1 MPWKEEIDLARTA
14 QALQI
19 ALEVPQGSDRVIEL
33 AKQLASQTLEHVG
46 NDAELVGEYGEFTRA
61 LDASSKDAKVAGALL
76 DPSRDRQL
84 QRLRRDAGFRLPDM
98 AGAVGVPLRR
108 YQSYETGE
116 LPIPPRVA
124 SAIAEQLGA
133 ASAAEWFAEKVRPEV
148 FCEIKW
154 SRDDI
159 ATVIENGAGV
169 PFQRGGEQT
178 EEVEDI
184 IDRAIEGIGNGL
196 QDQSTEDG
204 WDTIYALI
212 PPDVFDMADDLA
224 HDKGAERDDTSLEE
238 LSGAQR
244 EAANALDRD
253 GGGGQSGRDGQE
265 R

>member
-19 ALEVPQGSDRVIEL
+19 ALEVPQASDRVIEL

-46 NDAELVGEYGEFTRA
+46 SDAELVGEYGEFTRA

-98 AGAVGVPLRR
+98 AAAIGVPLRR
-108 YQSYETGE
+108 YQSYEMGE

-124 SAIAEQLGA
+124 SAIAMQLGA
-133 ASAAEWFAEKVRPEV
+133 ASVAEWFAEKARPEV

-169 PFQRGGEQT
+169 PFQRGGEQA

-224 HDKGAERDDTSLEE
+224 HGRGAERDDTSLEE

-244 EAANALDRD
+244 EAADALDRD
-253 GGGGQSGRDGQE
+253 GGGRQSGRDGQE